1 MAILNWFQGI
11 WDAFYECFIEK
22 DRYWMYLEGLLNT
35 IIIALGAAF
44 IGLLVGILLTAVRV
58 IPKRNPVFVF
68 FEKLADLYVT
78 VIRGT
83 PVVLQLMICYF
94 VILKGLKSVGGGIL
108 VAAITFGLNSGAYM
122 AEILRSGIRS
132 VEAGQME
139 AARSLGLPWGV
150 GFSKIVLPQAIKTTV
165 PTIFNEFITL
175 IKETSVAGYVGI
187 VDLSK
192 IQSYVTTQTMEM
204 FMPLLII
211 AVIYL
216 VVVLGLQY
224 VQKLIEQ
231 KMAQADRK
239 DGTV

>member
-1 MAILNWFQGI
+1 MGI
-11 WDAFYECFIEK
+11 WNTFYECFIEEQ
-22 DRYWMYLEGLLNT
+22 RYLMYLEGLGNT
-35 IIIALGAAF
+35 ILIALGAAV
-44 IGLLVGILLTAVRV
+44 IGFFVGVLLTAIRV
-58 IPKRNPVFVF
+58 VPKHNVVGKF

-94 VILKGLKSVGGGIL
+94 VLFKSIKSVGGGIP
-108 VAAITFGLNSGAYM
+108 VACITFGLNSGAYM

-132 VEAGQME
+132 VEAGQLE

-150 GFSKIVLPQAIKTTV
+150 SFIKVVLPQAIKTAT

-175 IKETSVAGYVGI
+175 VKETSVAGYVGI

-211 AVIYL
+211 ALIYL

-224 VQKLIEQ
+224 IQTLIE
-231 KMAQADRK
+231 KKLGESDRK
-239 DGTV
+239 EAKA

>member
-1 MAILNWFQGI
+1 MKI
-11 WDAFYECFIEK
+11 WNTFYECFLAEE
-22 DRYWMYLEGLLNT
+22 RYLMYLEGLLNT
-35 IIIALGAAF
+35 IIIALGAAL
-44 IGLLVGILLTAVRV
+44 IGFVVGVILTAIRV
-58 IPKRNPVFVF
+58 VPKHNIVGKF

-94 VILKGLKSVGGGIL
+94 VIFKSIKSVGDGIP
-108 VAAITFGLNSGAYM
+108 VACITFGLNSGAYM

-132 VEAGQME
+132 VEAGQLE

-150 GFSKIVLPQAIKTTV
+150 SFLKVVLPQAIKTAI

-175 IKETSVAGYVGI
+175 VKETSVAGYVGI

-224 VQKLIEQ
+224 IQTLIEKKLGQ
-231 KMAQADRK
+231 SDRK
-239 DGTV
+239 EAKA